1 MPRKPT
7 RANTSSQH
15 KSNCETTYKMASAS
29 IVCENRFG
37 PLQCKDN
44 LFDTN
49 ELIADAL
56 AALPEREGETSTQ
69 ASKSMIGDIVTAV
82 VHALV
87 PILTASIQASAAAG
101 NPTNKRMKANV
112 QNNTFQLNS
121 IKQYTRRDN
130 IKIVGLPEKDN
141 EDTANE
147 VVSIVNDAIIK
158 NYEERSSTSLESM
171 QSTPQTITRQDI
183 SIAHRIHTKKGG
195 TRPIVAKFVRRE
207 VKDTVMKN
215 RNGLKGHK
223 KGKIFIHD
231 DLTRMNDKLLWV
243 LRNDE
248 GIERAYSLNSVVWAV
263 TKPGIIGNES
273 KKIKIESPDDLYK
286 AGLSEEKIASLD
298 LYHQY

>member
-1 MPRKPT
+1 M
-7 RANTSSQH
+7 
-15 KSNCETTYKMASAS
+15 Y
-29 IVCENRFG
+29 
-37 PLQCKDN
+37 
-44 LFDTN
+44 
-49 ELIADAL
+49 
-56 AALPEREGETSTQ
+56 
-69 ASKSMIGDIVTAV
+69 
-82 VHALV
+82 
-87 PILTASIQASAAAG
+87 
-101 NPTNKRMKANV
+101 
-112 QNNTFQLNS
+112 
-121 IKQYTRRDN
+121 
-130 IKIVGLPEKDN
+130 N

-147 VVSIVNDAIIK
+147 VVSIFNDAIIK

-183 SIAHRIHTKKGG
+183 SIAHRIPTKKGG

-286 AGLSEEKIASLD
+286 AGLSE
-298 LYHQY
+298 